1 MNDFLET
8 MKHLKHSGTSPI
20 ICPVC
25 GSMRIRLKGSLSGWL
40 LPAAYSCEDCGYLGS
55 LVLEADSE
63 ESLEKLE
70 NKDRKP

>member
-25 GSMRIRLKGSLSGWL
+25 GSMRVRQRGSLSGWL
-40 LPAAYSCEDCGYLGS
+40 LPAVYSCEDCGYLGS
-55 LVLEADSE
+55 LVLEADSDE
-63 ESLEKLE
+63 ELEELE
-70 NKDRKP
+70 SKKK